1 MPIVFDEI
9 EATVLPDPAPKTPPA
24 GAISTSASA
33 QGDAFDLQSALAR
46 MIERADRLRAD

>member
-9 EATVLPDPAPKTPPA
+9 EATVLPDAAPETPPA
-24 GAISTSASA
+24 SAISTSPSA
-33 QGDAFDLQSALAR
+33 QGDAFDLQCTLAR